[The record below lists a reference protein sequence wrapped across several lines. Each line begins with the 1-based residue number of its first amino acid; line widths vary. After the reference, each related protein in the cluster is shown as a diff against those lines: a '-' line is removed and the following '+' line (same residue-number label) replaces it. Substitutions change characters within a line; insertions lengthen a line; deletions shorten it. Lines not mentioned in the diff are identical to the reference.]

1 MTTTTTR
8 PPTSSL
14 ATAAAACITLARRE
28 FTSYFRQPAGWII
41 IALYLFLASLVFCLY
56 TLVPGRPASL
66 RDFFAISG
74 WLLLPVAPAITMR
87 LISEELRSGTIES
100 LLTSPAGS
108 WSLVLGKFIG
118 ACAFLLAMLLPS
130 ALYVVALARYA
141 TLPLDAGPII
151 SGYVCLALVGLLY
164 LGIGTLASALTSN
177 STLAFMLALFAILGL
192 MFAEAAGAQAPPGL
206 REILF
211 SLSLSPRLADFA
223 KGVIDTGH
231 VVFFLTGAG
240 VCVVGAA
247 VVMELRRWR

>member
-1 MTTTTTR
+1 VV
-8 PPTSSL
+8 
-14 ATAAAACITLARRE
+14 TLARRE

-41 IALYLFLASLVFCLY
+41 IALYLFLASLIFCLY
-56 TLVPGRPASL
+56 TLVPGRPATM

-87 LISEELRSGTIES
+87 LISEELRSGTIEA
-100 LLTSPAGS
+100 LLTSPAGP

-118 ACAFLLAMLLPS
+118 ACAFLLAMLVPTGV
-130 ALYVVALARYA
+130 YVAVLSHYS

-151 SGYVCLALVGLLY
+151 SGYICLALVGLLY
-164 LGIGTLASALTSN
+164 LGIGTLASSLTSN

-192 MFAEAAGAQAPPGL
+192 MFAEAAGGQAPPGL
-206 REILF
+206 RELLF

-231 VVFFLTGAG
+231 VAFFVSGAM

-247 VVMELRRWR
+247 IVMELRRWR